1 MGDGHRQGGWGEG
14 HKGITPTAEFPQCT
28 LRVVVTVTALGHM
41 AGLQFYGGL
50 NVPERFITG
59 LQADTRE
66 QSQAP
71 GAWCIFNPF
80 VPACRG
86 EREQAVEQSRL
97 RQPLLPSLLM
107 ALGS

>member
-1 MGDGHRQGGWGEG
+1 
-14 HKGITPTAEFPQCT
+14 
-28 LRVVVTVTALGHM
+28 M
-41 AGLQFYGGL
+41 AGLQLYGGL

-66 QSQAP
+66 QSQASS
-71 GAWCIFNPF
+71 AWRIFNPF

-97 RQPLLPSLLM
+97 RQPLLPILLM
-107 ALGS
+107 VLGSYENGQPGETATSLPPKCCHSVA